1 LILDA
6 LWIYLD
12 TVMDTPK
19 IIINNEILKLVA
31 TIDEF
36 KGAWRAFQNIA
47 PDTLNR
53 LRKVATVESIASST
67 RIEGAKLSDSEVE
80 KLLSGV
86 GLTSFR
92 SRDEEEVAGY
102 ADAVS
107 LVFKSFNEINLSE
120 NHIRQLHQTLLK
132 YSSKDSGH
140 RGEYKK
146 LSNNVEAF
154 DANGKSMGVIFQTA
168 TPFETPFK
176 MHELVDWFEKAENE
190 RHQHVLIL
198 IAVFIVNLLAV
209 HPFQDGNGRLSRII
223 TTLLLMRAGYLYVP
237 FSSLEH
243 IIEENKDAYYLSLR
257 RAQSTL
263 ATDNSQLPEWI
274 LFFLRSLK
282 RQTEVL
288 SSKLDK
294 EKSLLSI
301 PSLSQS
307 ILLASR
313 ERGNIT
319 IRDIVSITGVS
330 RNTIKAHV
338 QNLVREK
345 LLFREGKGKGAW
357 YHS

>member
-1 LILDA
+1 
-6 LWIYLD
+6 
-12 TVMDTPK
+12 M
-19 IIINNEILKLVA
+19 
-31 TIDEF
+31 
-36 KGAWRAFQNIA
+36 R
-47 PDTLNR
+47 
-53 LRKVATVESIASST
+53 
-67 RIEGAKLSDSEVE
+67 
-80 KLLSGV
+80 
-86 GLTSFR
+86 
-92 SRDEEEVAGY
+92 
-102 ADAVS
+102 
-107 LVFKSFNEINLSE
+107 
-120 NHIRQLHQTLLK
+120 
-132 YSSKDSGH
+132 
-140 RGEYKK
+140 
-146 LSNNVEAF
+146 
-154 DANGKSMGVIFQTA
+154 
-168 TPFETPFK
+168 
-176 MHELVDWFEKAENE
+176 ELVDWFEKAEKE
-190 RHQHVLIL
+190 RNQHMLIL
-198 IAVFIVNLLAV
+198 IAVFIVHFLAV

-243 IIEENKDAYYLSLR
+243 IIEENKEAYYLSLR

-263 ATDNSQLPEWI
+263 VTDNSQLAEWI

-288 SSKLDK
+288 SSKLDT

-319 IRDIVSITGVS
+319 IRDIVIITGAN

>member
-1 LILDA
+1 M
-6 LWIYLD
+6 Y
-12 TVMDTPK
+12 TPK
-19 IIINNEILKLVA
+19 IIINDEILKLIA
-31 TIDEF
+31 AIDEF
-36 KGAWRAFQNIA
+36 KGAWRAFQNLA

-86 GLTSFR
+86 GLTSFH

-107 LVFKSFNEINLSE
+107 LVFKSFNEINLTE
-120 NHIRQLHQTLLK
+120 NHIRQLHQILLK
-132 YSSKDSGH
+132 YSGKDSRH

-146 LSNNVEAF
+146 LPNHVEAF

-176 MHELVDWFEKAENE
+176 MHELVEWFEKAENE
-190 RHQHVLIL
+190 KQQHRLIL
-198 IAVFIVNLLAV
+198 IAVFIVHFLAV

-237 FSSLEH
+237 YSSLEH
-243 IIEENKDAYYLSLR
+243 IVEENKDNYYLSLR

-263 ATDNSQLPEWI
+263 DTDNFQLPEWI
-274 LFFLRSLK
+274 TFFLRSLK
-282 RQTEVL
+282 RQADVL
-288 SSKLDK
+288 STKLDAEQK
-294 EKSLLSI
+294 LISI
-301 PSLSQS
+301 TSLSQA
-307 ILLASR
+307 ILQASR
-313 ERGNIT
+313 ERGTIT
-319 IRDIVSITGVS
+319 IRDMVKITGAS

-338 QNLVREK
+338 QNLVRK
-345 LLFREGKGKGAW
+345 NLLFREGKGKGAW

>member
-1 LILDA
+1 MIA
-6 LWIYLD
+6 GIIWIYLD
-12 TVMDTPK
+12 ILMDTPK
-19 IIINNEILKLVA
+19 IIISDEILKLIA

-36 KGAWRAFQNIA
+36 KGAWRAFQNLA
-47 PDTLNR
+47 PESLNR

-102 ADAVS
+102 ADVIS
-107 LVFKSFNEINLSE
+107 LIFKSFNDISLTE
-120 NHIRQLHQTLLK
+120 NHIRQLHQMLLK
-132 YSSKDSGH
+132 YSGKDSRH

-146 LSNNVEAF
+146 LPNHVEAF

-176 MHELVDWFEKAENE
+176 MRELVEWFEKAEKE
-190 RHQHVLIL
+190 QLQHKLIL
-198 IAVFIVNLLAV
+198 IAVFIVHFLAV

-223 TTLLLMRAGYLYVP
+223 TTLLLLRAGYLYVP
-237 FSSLEH
+237 YSSLEH
-243 IIEENKDAYYLSLR
+243 IIEENKDGYYLSLR

-263 ATDNSQLPEWI
+263 DTDKSYISEWI
-274 LFFLRSLK
+274 IFFLRSLK
-282 RQTEVL
+282 RQADVL
-288 SSKLDK
+288 AVKLDT
-294 EKSLLSI
+294 EQNLLSI
-301 PSLSQS
+301 PSLSQA
-307 ILLASR
+307 ILQASR
-313 ERGNIT
+313 ERGTIAIRDMVNIT
-319 IRDIVSITGVS
+319 GAS

-338 QNLVREK
+338 QNLVRKK
-345 LLFREGKGKGAW
+345 LLFREGRGKGAW

>member
-1 LILDA
+1 
-6 LWIYLD
+6 
-12 TVMDTPK
+12 MDTPK
-19 IIINNEILKLVA
+19 LIINDEILKLVA
-31 TIDEF
+31 AVDEF

-107 LVFKSFNEINLSE
+107 LVFKSFKEIELTE
-120 NHIRQLHQTLLK
+120 NHIRQMHQILLK
-132 YSSKDSGH
+132 YSSKDSRH

-176 MHELVDWFEKAENE
+176 MRELVGWFEKAEKE

-198 IAVFIVNLLAV
+198 IAVFIVHFLAV

-263 ATDNSQLPEWI
+263 TTDNSLLPEWI

-288 SSKLDK
+288 SSKLDT
-294 EKSLLSI
+294 EQSLLSI

-319 IRDIVSITGVS
+319 IRDILIITGAN

-338 QNLVREK
+338 QNLVRKK

>member
-1 LILDA
+1 
-6 LWIYLD
+6 
-12 TVMDTPK
+12 MDTPK
-19 IIINNEILKLVA
+19 IIINEEILKLVA
-31 TIDEF
+31 AIDEF

-67 RIEGAKLSDSEVE
+67 RIEGAELSDSEVE

-86 GLTSFR
+86 GLTSFH

-107 LVFKSFNEINLSE
+107 LVFKSFNEINLTE
-120 NHIRQLHQTLLK
+120 NHIRQMHQILLK
-132 YSSKDSGH
+132 YSSKDTRH

-176 MHELVDWFEKAENE
+176 MRELVDWFEKAEKE
-190 RHQHVLIL
+190 RNQHMLIL
-198 IAVFIVNLLAV
+198 IAVFIVHFLAV

-243 IIEENKDAYYLSLR
+243 IIEENKEAYYLSLR

-263 ATDNSQLPEWI
+263 VTDNSQLAEWI

-288 SSKLDK
+288 SSKLDT

-319 IRDIVSITGVS
+319 IRDIVIITGAN